1 LEVPLLGQ
9 LFASAGPRRFHF
21 YGDAM
26 NDPSNTSTTE
36 RELVLTRLIGA
47 PLGMLFRCCAE
58 PALVLRWFTTPPW
71 KTVAAGIDLRVG
83 GTSVITMQGP
93 DVGLGAIGGR
103 WNLHGSPCRTRRN
116 TLTAHRKPSEAKHE
130 SSSSL

>member
-1 LEVPLLGQ
+1 
-9 LFASAGPRRFHF
+9 
-21 YGDAM
+21 M

-93 DVGLGAIGGR
+93 DVGLGAIGGPGELPR
-103 WNLHGSPCRTRRN
+103 FTLPHSPQHIDCASQT
-116 TLTAHRKPSEAKHE
+116 E
-130 SSSSL
+130 